1 MFGFAEC
8 LVKVSKAY
16 ERRGR
21 VAREYFSLEEEWA
34 GKVEAARQD
43 GARDVD
49 IDRFTDNF
57 WRQNDMKGRWEKV
70 KDVNRAFIQQLQ
82 QALALGKTFLA
93 ENRWDAPQL
102 VDGHAVD
109 EVNNLGEGIAF
120 WRKRIDWVK
129 DDLDQRLRDLDKLI
143 RQLEGRYDDEE

>member
-1 MFGFAEC
+1 
-8 LVKVSKAY
+8 
-16 ERRGR
+16 
-21 VAREYFSLEEEWA
+21 
-34 GKVEAARQD
+34 
-43 GARDVD
+43 
-49 IDRFTDNF
+49 
-57 WRQNDMKGRWEKV
+57 MKGRWEKV

-93 ENRWDAPQL
+93 ENKWDAPQL
-102 VDGHAVD
+102 IDGHAVD
-109 EVNNLGEGIAF
+109 EANNYGEGIAF